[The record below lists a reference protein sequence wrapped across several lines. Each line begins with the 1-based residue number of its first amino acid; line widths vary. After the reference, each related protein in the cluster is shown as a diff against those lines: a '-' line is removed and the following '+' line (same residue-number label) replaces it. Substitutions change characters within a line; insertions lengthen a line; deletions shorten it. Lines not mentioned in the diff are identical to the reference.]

1 MFSNKN
7 QPTHTSERFNSLT
20 HMVGLVAAVVAGGML
35 IWATMIDGALWKILS
50 AILYVSSLIAL
61 YTTSTLYH
69 ASTGIAKKIFR
80 KLDHIAIYMLIAGSY
95 TPFLLVEIDQSVGW
109 PIFAVVWTLAIAGII
124 IELLPGKRQRI
135 LAILMYFAM
144 SYAIV
149 TYSGSLLAD
158 LPHNGL
164 FWLLLGGIFYTGG
177 VVFYV
182 MDKKFRYAHA
192 IWHLFVLAGSA
203 SHFVVIFSILA

>member
-7 QPTHTSERFNSLT
+7 QPSHTSERFNSLT
-20 HMVGLVAAVVAGGML
+20 HFIGLLAAIVAGSIL
-35 IWATMIDGALWKILS
+35 VWATILDGAVWKIAS
-50 AILYVSSLIAL
+50 ALLYVGSLIAL

-69 ASTGIAKKIFR
+69 ASSGWAKKVFQ

-95 TPFLLVEIDQSVGW
+95 SPFLLVEIDQSVGW
-109 PIFAVVWTLAIAGII
+109 PIFSVIWTLAIAGII

-149 TYSGSLLAD
+149 TYSGSILAD
-158 LPHNGL
+158 LPQNGL
-164 FWLLLGGIFYTGG
+164 FWLVLGGVFYTGG
-177 VVFYV
+177 VGFYV

-192 IWHLFVLAGSA
+192 IWHLFVVAGSA
-203 SHFVVIFSILA
+203 SHFVVIFSILV

>member
-7 QPTHTSERFNSLT
+7 QPNHTSERFNSLT
-20 HMVGLVAAVVAGGML
+20 HFIGLLAAIVAGSIL
-35 IWATMIDGALWKILS
+35 VWATVLDGAIWKIGS
-50 AILYVSSLIAL
+50 ALLYVSSLIAL

-69 ASTGIAKKIFR
+69 ASTGWAKRVFQ

-95 TPFLLVEIDQSVGW
+95 SPFLLVEIDQSVGW
-109 PIFAVVWTLAIAGII
+109 PIFSVIWTLAIAGII

-149 TYSGSLLAD
+149 TYSGSILAD
-158 LPHNGL
+158 LPQNGL
-164 FWLLLGGIFYTGG
+164 LLP
-177 VVFYV
+177 
-182 MDKKFRYAHA
+182 A
-192 IWHLFVLAGSA
+192 
-203 SHFVVIFSILA
+203 